1 MDQPKVDAWM
11 FLGVAFGRGPNGRA
25 SLKDIVAAADWVNHA
40 IPLEE
45 ELTGGLNRLIAGGYV
60 RSSRGSFALTHAG
73 EALHQRVKKRAG
85 IWTQFDRLA
94 MAFDSLDSPPKPV
107 WRPTPETV
115 RAGIDGWLGEA
126 DDILKAADSK
136 RRSPPE
142 AT

>member
-1 MDQPKVDAWM
+1 M

-25 SLKDIVAAADWVNHA
+25 RLKDIVATADWVNHA

-45 ELTGGLNRLIAGGYV
+45 ELTGGLNRLITGGYV
-60 RSSRGSFALTHAG
+60 SRSRGSFALTHAG
-73 EALHQRVKKRAG
+73 EALHQNVKKRAG

-94 MAFDSLDSPPKPV
+94 MAFESLESPPTPV

-115 RAGIDGWLGEA
+115 RAGIDGWLSEA
-126 DDILKAADSK
+126 DDILKATDS
-136 RRSPPE
+136 RRRRARG